1 MTNKIRPF
9 SLRAKSD
16 FYSVSGN
23 LVATADLK
31 KVGEGSLLSTWVVTG
46 VCPNGALACLF
57 VGRFSLVARDEKSA
71 IVECESIAPAVLEL
85 ANRGTG
91 LNGLANVNFSESVL
105 TSVLMFHIDIQLK
118 LSESRQEIT
127 SLAKRAARGFELCK
141 SFGYSKYIELLS
153 DIESVPV
160 STIKRRLD
168 SARDAGLI
176 PKQRG
181 KNAKTD

>member
-1 MTNKIRPF
+1 MQNKNSKI

-16 FYSVSGN
+16 YHYVSGN
-23 LVATADLK
+23 LVATAEFKLMTD
-31 KVGEGSLLSTWVVTG
+31 GSMLSTWVVTG
-46 VCPNGALACLF
+46 VGTNGALACLF
-57 VGRFSLVARDEKSA
+57 MGRFGLVARDEADAVAES
-71 IVECESIAPAVLEL
+71 ESIAPIVLEL

-91 LNGLANVNFSESVL
+91 LNGLANVNLSEHVL
-105 TSVLMFHIDIQLK
+105 TAVLMFHIDMQLK
-118 LSESRQEIT
+118 LSESRQEIA

-181 KNAKTD
+181 RNAKTD